1 MNLNRPVPWQ
11 QRSVLVLA
19 ILLMLTFLLLTVGAC
34 AGRADREASED
45 TTKTT
50 VDGAGTEA
58 SETMPA
64 SRAYVDPQTGRLVPA
79 PVGGGEDLAEAL
91 LPERLSRFQ
100 DDLVAE
106 PLPEGGFGVD
116 LRGRFR
122 TDTVAHLD
130 ADGRLRIDCVDSQEA
145 AGEASDRPT
154 TEVDGGD
161 DDN

>member
-1 MNLNRPVPWQ
+1 MNLYRPVPWQ
-11 QRSVLVLA
+11 QRSVLMLA
-19 ILLMLTFLLLTVGAC
+19 ILLMLTVGAC
-34 AGRADREASED
+34 AGRADREVSED
-45 TTKTT
+45 TPETT
-50 VDGAGTEA
+50 VDEAGTETPEA
-58 SETMPA
+58 TSA

-79 PVGGGEDLAEAL
+79 PVAGEEDLPEAL

-145 AGEASDRPT
+145 AGEASDRTAP
-154 TEVDGGD
+154 EDGGGGD
-161 DDN
+161 DD

>member
-1 MNLNRPVPWQ
+1 MKLDRSLPWP
-11 QRSVLVLA
+11 RWSVLALA
-19 ILLMLTFLLLTVGAC
+19 ILLITVGAC
-34 AGRADREASED
+34 AGSADREVAVDAAE
-45 TTKTT
+45 TTME
-50 VDGAGTEA
+50 VGEA
-58 SETMPA
+58 ETLETRPA

-79 PVGGGEDLAEAL
+79 PVAGEDDVAEAL

-130 ADGRLRIDCVDSQEA
+130 ADGRLRIGCVDSQEA
-145 AGEASDRPT
+145 AEEVSDRPS
-154 TEVDGGD
+154 TEVEGGD
-161 DDN
+161 DDS